1 MDACGW
7 RCRMMERVLNK
18 RSRQTAATDCATS
31 PRGRT
36 KSARAARLS
45 PRPAKAHLFLSKSPP
60 ASFMSQPESRPIR
73 LLIVDDHKVVRL
85 GLHTLLSR
93 HAGIEVVGEAGT
105 MAAAV
110 EETARLQPDVVLMDV
125 RLPDGNGFEACRQI
139 RKSQLETRVLFLT
152 SFADEEIVLESI
164 DAGGDGY
171 LLKEIDEENLV
182 RAIRDVAAGKSILDP
197 AVTRRVLERV
207 KNPDTPS
214 INKLDSLSP
223 QERSVL
229 ALVAEG
235 KTNKEIGVALGL
247 SDKTVK
253 NYFSNTLDKLQL
265 TRRSQAAAYF
275 VQHSGK

>member
-1 MDACGW
+1 M
-7 RCRMMERVLNK
+7 N
-18 RSRQTAATDCATS
+18 
-31 PRGRT
+31 
-36 KSARAARLS
+36 
-45 PRPAKAHLFLSKSPP
+45 
-60 ASFMSQPESRPIR
+60 QPESKSIR

-93 HAGIEVVGEAGT
+93 HNGIEVVGEAGT
-105 MAAAV
+105 SAAAV
-110 EETARLQPDVVLMDV
+110 EQTSRLKPDVVLMDV

-139 RKSQLETRVLFLT
+139 RKVQSDTRVLFLT

-182 RAIRDVAAGKSILDP
+182 QAIRNVAAGKSILDP
-197 AVTRRVLERV
+197 AITRRVLERV
-207 KNPDTPS
+207 KNTDTHLETPS
-214 INKLDSLSP
+214 TNRLGSLSP
-223 QERSVL
+223 QERRVL

-235 KTNKEIGVALGL
+235 KTNKEIGLALGL

-253 NYFSNTLDKLQL
+253 NYMSNIMEKLQV

>member
-1 MDACGW
+1 MNPSDP
-7 RCRMMERVLNK
+7 K
-18 RSRQTAATDCATS
+18 
-31 PRGRT
+31 
-36 KSARAARLS
+36 
-45 PRPAKAHLFLSKSPP
+45 
-60 ASFMSQPESRPIR
+60 PIR
-73 LLIVDDHKVVRL
+73 LLVVDDHKVVRL

-93 HAGIEVVGEAGT
+93 HEGIEVVGEAGT

-182 RAIRDVAAGKSILDP
+182 RAVRNVAAGQSILDP
-197 AVTRRVLERV
+197 AVTRRVLEHV

-214 INKLDSLSP
+214 ITKLDSLSP
-223 QERSVL
+223 QERRVL

-235 KTNKEIGVALGL
+235 KTNKEIGAALGL

-253 NYFSNTLDKLQL
+253 NYLSNTLDKLQL

-275 VQHSGK
+275 VQHSSK

>member
-1 MDACGW
+1 M
-7 RCRMMERVLNK
+7 N
-18 RSRQTAATDCATS
+18 
-31 PRGRT
+31 
-36 KSARAARLS
+36 
-45 PRPAKAHLFLSKSPP
+45 
-60 ASFMSQPESRPIR
+60 QPESRSIR

-93 HAGIEVVGEAGT
+93 HNGIEVVGEAGT
-105 MAAAV
+105 SAGAV
-110 EETARLQPDVVLMDV
+110 EQTAGLKPDVVLMDV

-139 RKSQLETRVLFLT
+139 RRVQPDTRVLFLT

-182 RAIRDVAAGKSILDP
+182 QAIRNVAAGKSILDP

-207 KNPDTPS
+207 KNTDTHLGTPS
-214 INKLDSLSP
+214 TNRLASLSP
-223 QERSVL
+223 QERRVL

-235 KTNKEIGVALGL
+235 KTNKEIGLALGL

-253 NYFSNTLDKLQL
+253 NYLSNIMEKLQV

-275 VQHSGK
+275 VQDSGK

>member
-1 MDACGW
+1 M
-7 RCRMMERVLNK
+7 N
-18 RSRQTAATDCATS
+18 
-31 PRGRT
+31 
-36 KSARAARLS
+36 
-45 PRPAKAHLFLSKSPP
+45 PP
-60 ASFMSQPESRPIR
+60 EQKTIR

-93 HAGIEVVGEAGT
+93 HQDIEVVGEAGT
-105 MAAAV
+105 SGAAV
-110 EETARLQPDVVLMDV
+110 EQTVRLNPDVVLMAA
-125 RLPDGNGFEACRQI
+125 RLPDGNGFEACRKI
-139 RKSQLETRVLFLT
+139 RREQPETRVLFLT

-164 DAGGDGY
+164 DAGGAGY

-182 RAIRDVAAGKSILDP
+182 QAIRNVAAGRSILDP

-207 KNPDTPS
+207 KNTDTHLETPS
-214 INKLDSLSP
+214 TNKLGSLSP
-223 QERSVL
+223 QERRVL

-235 KTNKEIGVALGL
+235 QTNKEIGVVLGL

-253 NYFSNTLDKLQL
+253 NYLSNIMDKLQL

>member
-1 MDACGW
+1 
-7 RCRMMERVLNK
+7 
-18 RSRQTAATDCATS
+18 
-31 PRGRT
+31 
-36 KSARAARLS
+36 
-45 PRPAKAHLFLSKSPP
+45 
-60 ASFMSQPESRPIR
+60 MSQLESRPIR

-171 LLKEIDEENLV
+171 LLKEIDP
-182 RAIRDVAAGKSILDP
+182 RSGCDP
-197 AVTRRVLERV
+197 ACVGTRQE
-207 KNPDTPS
+207 PGH
-214 INKLDSLSP
+214 SLHH
-223 QERSVL
+223 QT
-229 ALVAEG
+229 G
-235 KTNKEIGVALGL
+235 FT
-247 SDKTVK
+247 
-253 NYFSNTLDKLQL
+253 FSTGAACPGFGRGRQDQQGNRRG
-265 TRRSQAAAYF
+265 TRLKRQNR
-275 VQHSGK
+275 

>member
-1 MDACGW
+1 MNHP
-7 RCRMMERVLNK
+7 E
-18 RSRQTAATDCATS
+18 
-31 PRGRT
+31 
-36 KSARAARLS
+36 
-45 PRPAKAHLFLSKSPP
+45 SKS
-60 ASFMSQPESRPIR
+60 IR

-93 HAGIEVVGEAGT
+93 HNGIEVVGEAGT
-105 MAAAV
+105 SAAAV
-110 EETARLQPDVVLMDV
+110 EQTSRLKPDVVLMDV

-139 RKSQLETRVLFLT
+139 RKAQPDTRVLFLT
-152 SFADEEIVLESI
+152 SFADEDIVLESI

-182 RAIRDVAAGKSILDP
+182 QAIRNVAAGKSILDP
-197 AVTRRVLERV
+197 AITRRVLERV
-207 KNPDTPS
+207 KNTDTHLETPS
-214 INKLDSLSP
+214 TNKLGSLSP
-223 QERSVL
+223 QERRVL

-253 NYFSNTLDKLQL
+253 NYLSNIMEKLQVS
-265 TRRSQAAAYF
+265 RRSHAAAYF